1 MKRTALSLSLFFITA
16 SILVAAWHSGGGAV
30 TATTSSQILS
40 VPHVEGSFYFKNKSA
55 TEPVFL
61 GIGNHLDQAKLS
73 EAFRIEPQ
81 DTFVFDKES
90 FSLVT
95 FATSNGTA
103 ECVYGYYGK

>member
-1 MKRTALSLSLFFITA
+1 MKRIALPFFFFLLTA

-30 TATTSSQILS
+30 TATTTVQLLH
-40 VPHVEGSFYFKNKSA
+40 VPHVEGSFYFKNKST

-61 GIGNHLDQAKLS
+61 GVGNHLVTTNLVTS
-73 EAFRIEPQ
+73 FRVEPQ

-103 ECVYGYYGK
+103 ECVYGYYGN